1 MENLTSSEKIIPLK
15 PKNIQCNNQTIFN
28 NNNNN
33 NNNNNINNNNN
44 NENDD
49 DDFIII
55 NYPSESSEPKKKKPT
70 PSEIELLSAKKE
82 KEKLFENQ
90 KKELETF
97 LKKINM
103 ESYTEN
109 FFNEGFDDI
118 NLIITQMKKNPE
130 SINENNLIELGIKKS
145 GDRAKILIRF
155 EELIGNFNN
164 IIFPFDDVYYV
175 NKREFK
181 LIHYDFHLVALK
193 IWLKEI
199 QLEKYLEKFF
209 NNGYQSKELIFI
221 QMFSK
226 NKINY
231 KILDEIGIDKNDRK
245 ILMDKIKFD
254 SNEYYLKLINEK
266 KKKFKSENNYNN
278 NDAINNIKNIGN
290 NIKNK
295 IEDEI
300 DKIKKENCIFF

>member
-1 MENLTSSEKIIPLK
+1 M
-15 PKNIQCNNQTIFN
+15 
-28 NNNNN
+28 
-33 NNNNNINNNNN
+33 
-44 NENDD
+44 
-49 DDFIII
+49 
-55 NYPSESSEPKKKKPT
+55 
-70 PSEIELLSAKKE
+70 
-82 KEKLFENQ
+82 
-90 KKELETF
+90 
-97 LKKINM
+97 
-103 ESYTEN
+103 
-109 FFNEGFDDI
+109 
-118 NLIITQMKKNPE
+118 
-130 SINENNLIELGIKKS
+130 
-145 GDRAKILIRF
+145 
-155 EELIGNFNN
+155 
-164 IIFPFDDVYYV
+164 
-175 NKREFK
+175 
-181 LIHYDFHLVALK
+181 K

-254 SNEYYLKLINEK
+254 SNEYYSKLINEK
-266 KKKFKSENNYNN
+266 KKKTASENVYNN

>member
-1 MENLTSSEKIIPLK
+1 MEN
-15 PKNIQCNNQTIFN
+15 
-28 NNNNN
+28 
-33 NNNNNINNNNN
+33 
-44 NENDD
+44 
-49 DDFIII
+49 
-55 NYPSESSEPKKKKPT
+55 
-70 PSEIELLSAKKE
+70 
-82 KEKLFENQ
+82 
-90 KKELETF
+90 
-97 LKKINM
+97 
-103 ESYTEN
+103 YTEN

-118 NLIITQMKKNPE
+118 NLIINQMKKDPN

-181 LIHYDFHLVALK
+181 LIHFDFHLKALK

-199 QLEKYLEKFF
+199 SLEKYLEKLF

-226 NKINY
+226 NKINN
-231 KILDEIGIDKNDRK
+231 KILDEIGIEKKDRK

-254 SNEYYLKLINEK
+254 SNEYFNGLINEK
-266 KKKFKSENNYNN
+266 KKINKNGNFN
-278 NDAINNIKNIGN
+278 NDDTFNNIKNIGN

-300 DKIKKENCIFF
+300 DKIKKENCFIF